1 MMGAIFDARV
11 YLSGGG
17 ILRTAQKPV
26 RGRSSTRNSDNKRY
40 PGPCEAGTCES
51 GVSSYTRQ
59 PDQRGKP

>member
-1 MMGAIFDARV
+1 MMGAIFGTRV
-11 YLSGGG
+11 YLSGRDSQNS
-17 ILRTAQKPV
+17 LKPV

>member
-1 MMGAIFDARV
+1 MMDAIFDTRV
-11 YLSGGG
+11 HLSCGDS
-17 ILRTAQKPV
+17 QNSVKPV

-40 PGPCEAGTCES
+40 PGPREVRTCES

>member
-1 MMGAIFDARV
+1 MMGAIFGTRV

-17 ILRTAQKPV
+17 GFSEQRKSPSAVGRV
-26 RGRSSTRNSDNKRY
+26 RGIVTIRY
-40 PGPCEAGTCES
+40 PGPCEVGTCES